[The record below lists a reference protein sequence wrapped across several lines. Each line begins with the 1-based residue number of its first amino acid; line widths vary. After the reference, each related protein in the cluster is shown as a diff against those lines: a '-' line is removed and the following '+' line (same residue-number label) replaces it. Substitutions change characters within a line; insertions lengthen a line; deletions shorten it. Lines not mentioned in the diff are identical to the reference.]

1 MAMRLL
7 NIIWFICMAV
17 WLFCQYIIFFGD
29 DPTEDNT
36 KITHTSVISAN
47 DLWKR

>member
-1 MAMRLL
+1 MKLL
-7 NIIWFICMAV
+7 NIIWFICMVV

-29 DPTEDNT
+29 DHTEDNT
-36 KITHTSVISAN
+36 EITHTSVISAN